1 MLVIVIIIKIV
12 VSLHS
17 MENKDGLL
25 LSLGTGKGVCTGHSM
40 RAIKIEG
47 ICTNSL
53 DCFLKAELHNLSFIK
68 SCCAVL
74 WFVASSTE
82 LPECVL
88 LFWDLVNKQIRH
100 MLQWVIW
107 AEQTI
112 ARISWPVLPSCYW
125 IVLYLFL
132 LAQSVSLYTAQNR
145 EARDGK
151 TRSLSSIWVYLCSAG
166 TVIVIQ

>member
-1 MLVIVIIIKIV
+1 MLAIIIIIITSV

-17 MENKDGLL
+17 MENKDVLL

-40 RAIKIEG
+40 QAIKIEG
-47 ICTNSL
+47 IYTNSL
-53 DCFLKAELHNLSFIK
+53 DCFLKAKLHNLSFIK

-112 ARISWPVLPSCYW
+112 TRISWPVLPSCYW
-125 IVLYLFL
+125 ITLYLFL
-132 LAQSVSLYTAQNR
+132 LAQSVSLYAAQSR
-145 EARDGK
+145 EARDG
-151 TRSLSSIWVYLCSAG
+151 
-166 TVIVIQ
+166 

>member
-1 MLVIVIIIKIV
+1 MLVIIIVIV

-17 MENKDGLL
+17 MENKDAL
-25 LSLGTGKGVCTGHSM
+25 LGTGKGVCAGHSM
-40 RAIKIEG
+40 QAIKIEG

-53 DCFLKAELHNLSFIK
+53 DCFLKAKLHNLSFIK
-68 SCCAVL
+68 SCCVVL

-112 ARISWPVLPSCYW
+112 TRISWPVLPSCYW
-125 IVLYLFL
+125 IFLYLFL
-132 LAQSVSLYTAQNR
+132 LTQSVSLYTSQNR

>member
-1 MLVIVIIIKIV
+1 MLAIIIIITSV

-17 MENKDGLL
+17 MENKDVLL

-40 RAIKIEG
+40 QAIKIEG
-47 ICTNSL
+47 IYTNSL
-53 DCFLKAELHNLSFIK
+53 DCFLKAKLHNLSFIK

-100 MLQWVIW
+100 MLHWVIW

-112 ARISWPVLPSCYW
+112 TRISWPVLPSCYW
-125 IVLYLFL
+125 ITLYLFL
-132 LAQSVSLYTAQNR
+132 LAQSVSLYAAQSR
-145 EARDGK
+145 EARDG
-151 TRSLSSIWVYLCSAG
+151 
-166 TVIVIQ
+166 